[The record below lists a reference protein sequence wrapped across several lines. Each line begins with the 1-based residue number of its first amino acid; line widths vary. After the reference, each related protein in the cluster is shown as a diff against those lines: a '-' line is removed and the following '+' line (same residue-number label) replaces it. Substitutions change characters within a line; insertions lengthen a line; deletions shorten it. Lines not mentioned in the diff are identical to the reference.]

1 MLHQELKTAF
11 LQGDESQASELFNEM
26 LRTSVRLGLFAAME
40 EEINSLCGAKYFP
53 DPDSDYQ
60 RAGSEIGGAYINGQ
74 KEQIHRPRVRHK
86 EGGEVKLTTYQAASS
101 QRNLFAEVVSALG
114 EGISSRGMTRHTKGA
129 VSKSAASRMWV
140 EKSMEQ
146 LDLLRT
152 RPVDEL
158 DLLCIQIDGVW
169 IGKLCLVLAVG
180 IDSEGTKHAL
190 DFEQGCSESKAV
202 VTALIERLRERGIEE
217 SDERRLL
224 VIRDGSPAIESAVR
238 SHWPAALQQ
247 ECLIHQERNVSDKLR
262 KRDKAETMLHFKR
275 LRDAQGKE
283 AGEEAF
289 ADLLDFISE
298 RNAAAG
304 LAFKARKDSLLTVHR
319 LEIPSTLNGTLTN
332 TNIIENTIR
341 NWREATNNV
350 KLWNEKETMI
360 PRWAASGMLWAEAG
374 YRKVRGYRDLP
385 ALAAAL
391 ASSTPASSLRSSAC
405 VTDTNADQPAP

>member
-1 MLHQELKTAF
+1 M
-11 LQGDESQASELFNEM
+11 
-26 LRTSVRLGLFAAME
+26 
-40 EEINSLCGAKYFP
+40 
-53 DPDSDYQ
+53 
-60 RAGSEIGGAYINGQ
+60 
-74 KEQIHRPRVRHK
+74 
-86 EGGEVKLTTYQAASS
+86 
-101 QRNLFAEVVSALG
+101 
-114 EGISSRGMTRHTKGA
+114 
-129 VSKSAASRMWV
+129 
-140 EKSMEQ
+140 
-146 LDLLRT
+146 
-152 RPVDEL
+152 
-158 DLLCIQIDGVW
+158 
-169 IGKLCLVLAVG
+169 
-180 IDSEGTKHAL
+180 
-190 DFEQGCSESKAV
+190 
-202 VTALIERLRERGIEE
+202 
-217 SDERRLL
+217 
-224 VIRDGSPAIESAVR
+224 IRDGSPAIESAVR
-238 SHWPAALQQ
+238 SHWPTALQQ
-247 ECLIHQERNVSDKLR
+247 ECLIHQECNVIDKLR
-262 KRDKAETMLHFKR
+262 KRDKAETMQHFKR

-289 ADLLDFISE
+289 DDLLDFISE

-405 VTDTNADQPAP
+405 APNANADQPAP

>member
-1 MLHQELKTAF
+1 MLHQELKAAF

-26 LRTSVRLGLFAAME
+26 LRTSVRLGLFVAME
-40 EEINSLCGAKYFP
+40 EEINSLCGAKYAP
-53 DPDSDYQ
+53 DPESDYQ
-60 RAGSEIGGAYINGQ
+60 RAGSEIGSAYINGE
-74 KEQIHRPRVRHK
+74 KEKIQRPRVRHK
-86 EGGEVKLTTYQAASS
+86 EDGEVKLATYQAASS
-101 QRNLFAEVVSALG
+101 QRNLFAEVVSALS
-114 EGISSRGMTRHTKGA
+114 EGVSNRGITRHTKGA

-152 RPVDEL
+152 RPVNEL

-169 IGKLCLVLAVG
+169 IGKRCLVLAIG
-180 IDSEGTKHAL
+180 IDGEGNKHAL
-190 DFEQGCSESKAV
+190 DFEQGSSESKAV
-202 VTALIERLRERGIEE
+202 VIALIERLRERGIEE

-238 SHWPAALQQ
+238 SHWPTALQQ
-247 ECLIHQERNVSDKLR
+247 ECLIHQ
-262 KRDKAETMLHFKR
+262 
-275 LRDAQGKE
+275 
-283 AGEEAF
+283 
-289 ADLLDFISE
+289 E

-405 VTDTNADQPAP
+405 APNANADQPAP